1 MNNFFTG
8 HQSHQLAG
16 AYFFAIASC
25 IEKRTMKFEESFVIW
40 LCQMTLVIRGKIRTV
55 VNRYMKK
62 LKKFFVK
69 VFVARI

>member
-1 MNNFFTG
+1 MNNVFTG
-8 HQSHQLAG
+8 HQSHQLTG

-40 LCQMTLVIRGKIRTV
+40 LCQLNLVIRGKYQDVRKRMYEKI
-55 VNRYMKK
+55 
-62 LKKFFVK
+62 KKFFVK